1 MTADAVKRLEAI
13 DSLEDLGSGFILAT
27 HDLEIRGAGELLGDE
42 QSGQIQEIGFSLYT
56 ELLGRAI
63 DSLRAGREPDL
74 ETPLDAG
81 VDINLHVPA
90 LLPDDYVPDVHLRLM
105 LYKRISGTSTAEDLR
120 ELQVELID
128 RFGLLPD
135 AAKNL
140 MRIAAVKQHAASLGI
155 EKIDAADAGGF
166 LVFGDSSHI
175 DPVALVQLVQNDSQ
189 TYRLQGS
196 HRLSFRLD
204 LADLDTRFRAI
215 EDLLGRLA
223 VKRDGAR
230 EHALA

>member
-1 MTADAVKRLEAI
+1 
-13 DSLEDLGSGFILAT
+13 
-27 HDLEIRGAGELLGDE
+27 
-42 QSGQIQEIGFSLYT
+42 
-56 ELLGRAI
+56 
-63 DSLRAGREPDL
+63 
-74 ETPLDAG
+74 
-81 VDINLHVPA
+81 
-90 LLPDDYVPDVHLRLM
+90 
-105 LYKRISGTSTAEDLR
+105 
-120 ELQVELID
+120 
-128 RFGLLPD
+128 
-135 AAKNL
+135 
-140 MRIAAVKQHAASLGI
+140 VKQHAASLGI